1 MKHLR
6 RIFENNK
13 GDIKII
19 NDCLLDILDNS
30 NFEVNLTHFPEVET
44 HIDFLLRIELGE
56 KLNLPQPLNSNVWI
70 GMVKTDLE
78 FLKNKNKAMLELFDD
93 IEVAIERLKDRFN
106 YCEFEI
112 KSNRREQMDINIK
125 IK

>member
-6 RIFENNK
+6 RIFENNE
-13 GDIKII
+13 GDIKVI

-30 NFEVNLTHFPEVET
+30 NFEVTLTHFPEVEAY
-44 HIDFLLRIELGE
+44 IDLLLRIELG
-56 KLNLPQPLNSNVWI
+56 KNLSLPQPVSSNLYL